1 MSKSYIVVAIR
12 QALTDN
18 WEYIASPCELPHAI
32 ASQLIQGWREADR
45 HNYQLTYGNLNRY
58 YLDQGMEFYHIWRAD
73 DNEDAIRKA
82 KEMHEGHPSVNI
94 K

>member
-18 WEYIASPCELPHAI
+18 WEYIATPCELPHAI
-32 ASQLIQGWREADR
+32 TSQLIQGWRETDMR
-45 HNYQLTYGNLNRY
+45 NYKLTYGNLNRY